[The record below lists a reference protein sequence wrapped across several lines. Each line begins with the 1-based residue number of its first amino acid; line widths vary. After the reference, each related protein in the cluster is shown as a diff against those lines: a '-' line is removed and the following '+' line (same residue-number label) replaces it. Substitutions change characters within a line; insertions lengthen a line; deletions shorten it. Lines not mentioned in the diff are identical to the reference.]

1 LQIADCRLR
10 IADVI
15 KTVIKLA
22 FVALLAN
29 ATWHVFGAYWP
40 HYKFKDGVEYAAQ
53 YRGDITD
60 EGLREKILGLAS
72 QFEVPLTAADVSVT
86 HEAKHTIV
94 ELSYVRPIDLAPGFT
109 YPWSF
114 SVHVD
119 TYTAKPPALGDLGV
133 PK

>member
-1 LQIADCRLR
+1 M
-10 IADVI
+10 I

-29 ATWHVFGAYWP
+29 ATWQLFGAYWP
-40 HYKFKDGVEYAAQ
+40 YYKFKDGVQYAAQ
-53 YRGDITD
+53 YRGTMTD

-86 HEAKHTIV
+86 HEAKRTIV

-119 TYTAKPPALGDLGV
+119 THTLQPPRLDELGV

>member
-1 LQIADCRLR
+1 LQ

-15 KTVIKLA
+15 KTLIKLA

-29 ATWHVFGAYWP
+29 ATWHVFGAYSA
-40 HYKFKDGVEYAAQ
+40 HYKFKDGVQYAAQ
-53 YRGDITD
+53 YRGDSTD

-72 QFEVPLTAADVSVT
+72 QFDVPVTAADVSVT
-86 HEAKHTIV
+86 HAAKNTIV
-94 ELSYVRPIDLAPGFT
+94 ELSYVRPVDLAPGFT

-119 TYTAKPPALGDLGV
+119 TYTAKPPKLDDLGV